1 MFTGDKLW
9 VKGFSSSKPLKFIV
23 YYHIGGLLECTK
35 KTTILIVKEIP
46 KTTTTTKTRSTD
58 DDSSIT
64 NSVNIACKSISCSA
78 LWISD
83 VVTYRVDKALL
94 TEINIVGEIYS
105 LQMVSSQKT
114 NTITPSIPTT
124 TKVSKTISVGHAN
137 DDSDD
142 DDNDYSSDGG
152 DDDDD
157 ECDDAVDEP
166 LTTTKHIILGD
177 ALEKGYCPSENDFEK
192 LINVMDFET
201 ITLESDD
208 SASNNINN
216 RTRKD
221 LKPLEYY
228 VCDTNGCESL
238 LVTIPKK
245 EILKKNNRKKPTLS
259 YSSSSALSFSVKK
272 KQKECEHKKYF
283 VSDIWITEKEGLP
296 FKTVVRYIIFR
307 RSKHPDEVCLLC
319 SFTKYLTSHYT
330 DKTISI
336 SQPLCSILTNC

>member
-1 MFTGDKLW
+1 MFTSDKLW

-23 YYHIGGLLECTK
+23 YYHIGGLLESTK
-35 KTTILIVKEIP
+35 KTTILVVKEIP
-46 KTTTTTKTRSTD
+46 SYRTEYSIVGD
-58 DDSSIT
+58 NSIT
-64 NSVNIACKSISCSA
+64 NNDDTTCKSILCSA

-83 VVTYRVDKALL
+83 VVTYHVDKALL

-114 NTITPSIPTT
+114 TTPSTPT
-124 TKVSKTISVGHAN
+124 TKVSKTVSVAYTN
-137 DDSDD
+137 DNDSDE
-142 DDNDYSSDGG
+142 YSSDG
-152 DDDDD
+152 DD
-157 ECDDAVDEP
+157 EYDDVADDANDKDKP
-166 LTTTKHIILGD
+166 LITTKHIILGG
-177 ALEKGYCPSENDFEK
+177 ALEKGYCPSEADFEK

-201 ITLESDD
+201 ITLVNDD
-208 SASNNINN
+208 NANNSNNNNNN
-216 RTRKD
+216 RTKKD

-238 LVTIPKK
+238 LVNIPKK
-245 EILKKNNRKKPTLS
+245 EILKKNNRKKSTP
-259 YSSSSALSFSVKK
+259 SSSSLSFSSIVTKTFK

-283 VSDIWITEKEGLP
+283 VSDIWISEKEGAP

-307 RSKHPDEVCLLC
+307 RSKRPDEVCLLC

-330 DKTISI
+330 DKTILI